1 MVTPVS
7 WQSQNWEH
15 FSLSLSGCHYL
26 REAVLEI
33 PSSVWQPCRAPLCCP
48 SQLSQL
54 QQMLG
59 SGPLCPQLMQ
69 TPGLAVPAHLQASNL
84 LTLEAADGG

>member
-1 MVTPVS
+1 MIPVS
-7 WQSQNWEH
+7 WLSQNWEN

-26 REAVLEI
+26 REAVLRV

-48 SQLSQL
+48 ALPA
-54 QQMLG
+54 QQMQG
-59 SGPLCPQLMQ
+59 SVPPCPHLMQ
-69 TPGLAVPAHLQASNL
+69 TPGLAVPVHLQASNL